1 MSRLWKWID
10 VRKMSYKA
18 KTRWFLFLNSLLY
31 SAVGFFAW
39 IIVSRFALDSWDWAL
54 CFVGYPGV
62 FAGYF
67 AGIIFLMVTTKKL

>member
-54 CFVGYPGV
+54 CFVGYPGFFV
-62 FAGYF
+62 GYI
-67 AGIIFLMVTTKKL
+67 GGFLFLSRHNY